1 MLLSSVREVLLIKV
15 MYYFVEGYG
24 TLLSS
29 VLEVLLMKVEYDF
42 TGEYVTRPSSVRI
55 FFSIRIFIASQ

>member
-1 MLLSSVREVLLIKV
+1 MLLIKV
-15 MYYFVEGYG
+15 IYCFVAGYVALHSG
-24 TLLSS
+24 

-42 TGEYVTRPSSVRI
+42 TGEYVTLPSSVRI